1 MEGSYVESG
10 AALTDSSAI
19 LSTCTFCSSLRLSS
33 SSLVRL
39 RPSSCVPAESI
50 TCIAESTP
58 VSGIASGIA
67 SGGNP
72 RAAQSAAGAH
82 LSQIVSPLPFEGHQ
96 ELRSCAAVAAELRL
110 DIGVTELA
118 VLRGQLAVRRK
129 DVAVQ

>member
-58 VSGIASGIA
+58 VSIA
-67 SGGNP
+67 SGGNR
-72 RAAQSAAGAH
+72 RAAQRAAGAH

-96 ELRSCAAVAAELRL
+96 ELRSCAAVAAELCL

>member
-10 AALTDSSAI
+10 AAFTVSSAI

-50 TCIAESTP
+50 TCIAESMP
-58 VSGIASGIA
+58 VSGIASG
-67 SGGNP
+67 GNQ
-72 RAAQSAAGAH
+72 RAAQRAAGAH

-118 VLRGQLAVRRK
+118 VLRGQLAVRRE